1 MRSTRQ
7 LTVFVVGVVGALSL
21 ALAAMP
27 APTGA
32 AAADQGLG
40 LGADRLD
47 ERRTTERLQPGVTL
61 TTIVRGH
68 PDPAAAWTIEI
79 AVPQDGSPDPDAPAT
94 AIVDRRSAEQT
105 ARRIREAGYAARVEP
120 VRTAR
125 VADYGG
131 RLGYRVRIGRYAA
144 KQAADRALARIG
156 EQTGLGGS
164 SVFTG
169 WDPQADSTGP
179 WRIRVLRVDPRSFE
193 GSLVGSYGADLERR
207 EKTSELAALRAA
219 TAAVN
224 AGFFVLDPAAG
235 APGDPAGAGVYGG
248 ALLSESVDGRPVF
261 VFGADGRRAGVRRV
275 HWTGTARRGT
285 ESLRLDGVNRVP
297 GLVRNCGG
305 TGDSPTDQPLHD
317 VTCTDGDEV
326 VAFSGEY
333 AARTPEGPGVEVALD
348 AGGVVVDVRSS
359 RGGVVPPGGRTLQAT
374 GAQEARLHA
383 LAPLGS
389 RVRLSTRLAGPGGRP
404 LPTTASTYALNG
416 GPELV
421 DKGRPH
427 ATPRADGMVHPG
439 DPSFYYGWAHKRNPR
454 TLAGTDAAG
463 RILLITV
470 DGRSTAS
477 MGLSVA
483 ESAALADD
491 LGMREAVNLDG
502 GGSTTMVARGRVVN
516 QPSDPTGERPVGDAV
531 LVLPR

>member
-1 MRSTRQ
+1 MRSTRH
-7 LTVFVVGVVGALSL
+7 LTFLVVGVVGALSL
-21 ALAAMP
+21 ALAALP

-32 AAADQGLG
+32 AEAGPSLG
-40 LGADRLD
+40 LGADGLD
-47 ERRTTERLQPGVTL
+47 ETRTTERLQPGVTM

-68 PDPAAAWTIEI
+68 PDPKASWTIEI
-79 AVPQDGSPDPDAPAT
+79 AVPEDGSPDPDAPAK
-94 AIVDRRSAEQT
+94 AIVDRPSAEQT
-105 ARRIREAGYAARVEP
+105 AQRIGEAGYAARVEP

-144 KQAADRALARIG
+144 KEEADAALARIR
-156 EQTGLGGS
+156 EQTGLSGS

-193 GSLVGSYGADLERR
+193 GNLVGSYGPDLERR

-248 ALLSESVDGRPVF
+248 ALLSESVDGRPVLT
-261 VFGADGRRAGVRRV
+261 FGADGRRAGVRRV

-285 ESLRLDGVNRVP
+285 ESLRLDGINRVP

-305 TGDSPTDQPLHD
+305 TGDSPTDRPLHD

-348 AGGVVVDVRSS
+348 ARGVVVDVRSS

-374 GAQEARLHA
+374 GAQEARLRA
-383 LAPLGS
+383 LAPLGR
-389 RVRLSTRLAGPGGRP
+389 RVRVSTSLIGPGGRA
-404 LPTTASTYALNG
+404 LPTSAATYVLNG

-421 DKGRPH
+421 DGGRPH

-454 TLAGTDAAG
+454 TLAGVDASG
-463 RILLITV
+463 RVLLVTV

-502 GGSTTMVARGRVVN
+502 GGSTTMVARGQVVN

-531 LVLPR
+531 LVLPG

>member
-1 MRSTRQ
+1 
-7 LTVFVVGVVGALSL
+7 VFSL
-21 ALAAMP
+21 ALAAPP

-32 AAADQGLG
+32 AAAGPGLG
-40 LGADRLD
+40 LGADGLD
-47 ERRTTERLQPGVTL
+47 ERRTSERLQAGVTL

-68 PDPAAAWTIEI
+68 PDPNASWTIEI
-79 AVPQDGSPDPDAPAT
+79 AVPDSGSPDPDAPAK
-94 AIVDRRSAEQT
+94 AIVDQRSAEQT
-105 ARRIREAGYAARVEP
+105 ARQIREAGYASRVEP

-131 RLGYRVRIGRYAA
+131 RLGYRVRIERYAA
-144 KQAADRALARIG
+144 KEEADAALARIR
-156 EQTGLGGS
+156 EQTGLKGS

-169 WDPQADSTGP
+169 WDPRGDSTGP

-193 GSLVGSYGADLERR
+193 GSLVGSYGPDLERR

-219 TAAVN
+219 SAAVN

-248 ALLSESVDGRPVF
+248 ALLSESVDGRPVLT
-261 VFGADGRRAGVRRV
+261 FGADGRRAGVGRL
-275 HWTGTARRGT
+275 HWTGTVRRGT

-305 TGDSPTDQPLHD
+305 TGDSPTDLPLHD
-317 VTCTDGDEV
+317 VTCTDEDEI
-326 VAFSGEY
+326 VAFSAEY

-348 AGGVVVDVRSS
+348 ARGVVVDVRSS

-374 GAQEARLHA
+374 GSQQTRLRD

-389 RVRLSTRLAGPGGRP
+389 RVRVSTSLIGPDGRA
-404 LPTTASTYALNG
+404 LPTSPSTYVLNG
-416 GPELV
+416 GPQLV
-421 DKGRPH
+421 EAGRTH

-454 TLAGTDAAG
+454 TLAGVDASG
-463 RILLITV
+463 RVLLVTV

-483 ESAALADD
+483 ESAELADD

-502 GGSTTMVARGRVVN
+502 GGSTTMVARGQVVN
-516 QPSDPTGERPVGDAV
+516 EPSDPTGERPVGDAV

>member
-1 MRSTRQ
+1 MRSTRH
-7 LTVFVVGVVGALSL
+7 LTALVVGIVGALSL
-21 ALAAMP
+21 VMAALP

-32 AAADQGLG
+32 AAAGPGLG
-40 LGADRLD
+40 LGADGLD
-47 ERRTTERLQPGVTL
+47 ETRTTERLQPGVTL

-68 PDPAAAWTIEI
+68 SDPAASWTIEI
-79 AVPQDGSPDPDAPAT
+79 AVPEDGSPDPDAPAK

-105 ARRIREAGYAARVEP
+105 AERIREAGYAARVEP

-144 KQAADRALARIG
+144 KEEADAVLARIRA
-156 EQTGLGGS
+156 QTGLSGS

-193 GSLVGSYGADLERR
+193 GSLVGSYGPDLERR

-248 ALLSESVDGRPVF
+248 ALLSESVDGRPVLT
-261 VFGADGRRAGVRRV
+261 FGADGRRAGVRRV
-275 HWTGTARRGT
+275 QWTGSARRGT

-305 TGDSPTDQPLHD
+305 TGDTPTDRPLHD

-348 AGGVVVDVRSS
+348 ARGVVVDVRSS
-359 RGGVVPPGGRTLQAT
+359 RGGVDPPGYRRA
-374 GAQEARLHA
+374 GAAAACAGTAGQ
-383 LAPLGS
+383 S
-389 RVRLSTRLAGPGGRP
+389 RPNVH
-404 LPTTASTYALNG
+404 
-416 GPELV
+416 
-421 DKGRPH
+421 RPH
-427 ATPRADGMVHPG
+427 RARRSGAADVVLHVR
-439 DPSFYYGWAHKRNPR
+439 AQRR
-454 TLAGTDAAG
+454 AGTG
-463 RILLITV
+463 R
-470 DGRSTAS
+470 RRP
-477 MGLSVA
+477 
-483 ESAALADD
+483 SARDP
-491 LGMREAVNLDG
+491 
-502 GGSTTMVARGRVVN
+502 ARGRHGASRRPELLLRLGAQAEPAHAGRRRRGRAGPPGDRRRPQHGQHGTV
-516 QPSDPTGERPVGDAV
+516 GCRERRARGR
-531 LVLPR
+531 PRNA

>member
-1 MRSTRQ
+1 
-7 LTVFVVGVVGALSL
+7 
-21 ALAAMP
+21 
-27 APTGA
+27 
-32 AAADQGLG
+32 
-40 LGADRLD
+40 
-47 ERRTTERLQPGVTL
+47 
-61 TTIVRGH
+61 VRGH
-68 PDPAAAWTIEI
+68 PDPKASWTIEI
-79 AVPQDGSPDPDAPAT
+79 AAPEDGSPDPDAKAS
-94 AIVDRRSAEQT
+94 AIVDRPSAEQS
-105 ARRIREAGYAARVEP
+105 AQRIREAGYAARVEP
-120 VRTAR
+120 ARTAR

-144 KQAADRALARIG
+144 KEEADAALARIR
-156 EQTGLGGS
+156 EQTGLSGS

-169 WDPQADSTGP
+169 WDPRAASTGP

-193 GSLVGSYGADLERR
+193 GSLVGSYGPDLERR

-235 APGDPAGAGVYGG
+235 APGDPAGAGVYAG
-248 ALLSESVDGRPVF
+248 ALLSESVDGRPVLT
-261 VFGADGRRAGVRRV
+261 FGTDGRRARVRRLQWV
-275 HWTGTARRGT
+275 GSARRGT

-305 TGDSPTDQPLHD
+305 TGDSPTDRPRHD

-326 VAFSGEY
+326 VAFTGEH
-333 AARTPEGPGVEVALD
+333 AAHTPEGPGVEVVLD
-348 AGGVVVDVRSS
+348 ARGVVVDVRSS
-359 RGGVVPPGGRTLQAT
+359 RGGMVPPGGRTLQAT
-374 GAQEARLHA
+374 GAQEPRLRA

-389 RVRLSTRLAGPGGRP
+389 RVRVSTGLTGHGGRA
-404 LPTTASTYALNG
+404 LPTSASTYVLNG

-421 DKGRPH
+421 DGGRPH

-439 DPSFYYGWAHKRNPR
+439 DPGFYYGWAHKRNPR
-454 TLAGTDAAG
+454 TLAGVDTSG
-463 RILLITV
+463 RVLLVTV

-502 GGSTTMVARGRVVN
+502 GGSTTMVVRGQVVNQPSDPTGERPVGDAVLVVRGQVVN